1 MNNKKM
7 LAFVPFAIFIALFL
21 LAWTGRDVDL
31 KDPWYRAVGILE
43 EGRKEKDPELSA
55 KLIDS
60 SGQMLDNLLEKFPF
74 HARVHFFKGY
84 YFITKKNWD
93 SAIVEL
99 KTTIDKGKGG
109 TVNQVEFQA
118 SKMLANAAINRANEM
133 MKEKKISSGINLM
146 REILIHYAP
155 SSVNLWNHT
164 AYFHQS
170 IQQLDS
176 AIVYYN
182 KALSIN
188 PNFKP
193 SKQNLVGIYKMYA
206 NYYINQNNLK
216 IAKQYYEQ
224 AVRIMPQDADL
235 HNNLANVLLK
245 LGDAKNAVKHFEQAI
260 KINPNNGSYKG
271 NLAIAKRK
279 IIS

>member
-1 MNNKKM
+1 MNNKKI
-7 LAFVPFAIFIALFL
+7 LVFVPFAIFVVLFL
-21 LAWTGRDVDL
+21 LAWTGREVDL

-60 SGQMLDNLLEKFPF
+60 SGRMLDDLLEKYPF
-74 HARVHFFKGY
+74 HARVHFFKGF

-99 KTTIDKGKGG
+99 KITIDKGKGG

-118 SKMLANAAINRANEM
+118 SKMLVNATINRANEM
-133 MKEKKISSGINLM
+133 MKQKKIQHGINLM
-146 REILIHYAP
+146 QDILEYAP
-155 SSVNLWNHT
+155 RSVNLWNHA

-182 KALSIN
+182 KALQID

-193 SKQNLVGIYKMYA
+193 SKQNLVGIYKMYG
-206 NYYINQNNLK
+206 NYYINLNKLA
-216 IAKQYYEQ
+216 IARQYFERSL
-224 AVRIMPQDADL
+224 RIMPKDADL

-245 LGDAKNAVKHFEQAI
+245 LGNAKKAVEHFEKAV
-260 KINPNNGSYKG
+260 KINPNNQSFKG
-271 NLAIAKRK
+271 NLAIAKRRLPA
-279 IIS
+279 